1 MKLRVTSRWPLTTRL
16 GWRASI
22 LAFAL
27 TATAALASR
36 QLSTARAAEP
46 TVATLPASQ
55 PKNSAAPPT
64 ADAKPADAKPAD
76 AKPADTKPVDTKP
89 VDTKREPRD
98 DRFAAVLDLPR
109 YAPSHWGLLFVDAT
123 TGETLYAHNAD
134 KMFVPASVTKCFSV
148 AAALDALG
156 ADHRFET
163 PVRLRGTREAD
174 GTLRG
179 DLILVASGDLTM
191 GGRTLPD
198 GTIAFHD
205 NDHTYANGS
214 RETRLTT
221 VDPLAGLDELARQ
234 IAAAGIR
241 RVAGDLLV
249 DDRLFDKAEGSGSGP
264 GRITPIQINDNLIDF
279 TIAPDAAGK
288 PAKVDWRPRTAA
300 LNVEI
305 RFQTVAKGE
314 PLVTWIRDLGQGRL
328 HVHGQI
334 PAEHPPVVRVHEVS
348 DAASHAR
355 SLLIEALERQGI
367 VVEAAKLA
375 ENRPEALPPSDEVA
389 ALPKVATLV
398 SPPFAENARL
408 ILKVSHNL
416 HASTLPL
423 LVATKHGQRT
433 LADGLRRQGDFLARA
448 GLDKT
453 QLSFAGGAGGA
464 RADHVTPRGTVQLL
478 RHMRSRPDF
487 AAYRRAMPML
497 GVDGTL
503 ATSVAANSPA
513 RGLIQAKTGTLTW
526 DNLLAGGSVLT
537 SKALAGYL
545 TTRGG
550 REVVFAAF
558 VNNVPLRDG
567 LDSRAVGRDLGRV
580 CELMLEATP

>member
-1 MKLRVTSRWPLTTRL
+1 MKLGMPSRLRHSLPLMLWIGVCAASTGFATLAMPVTSSLLSR
-16 GWRASI
+16 
-22 LAFAL
+22 
-27 TATAALASR
+27 TACG
-36 QLSTARAAEP
+36 AEP
-46 TVATLPASQ
+46 NA
-55 PKNSAAPPT
+55 
-64 ADAKPADAKPAD
+64 
-76 AKPADTKPVDTKP
+76 
-89 VDTKREPRD
+89 EPLD
-98 DRFAAVLDLPR
+98 GRFATVLDMPR
-109 YAPSHWGLLFVDAT
+109 YEQAHWGLLFVDAT
-123 TGETLYAHNAD
+123 TGETLYALNAD
-134 KMFVPASVTKCFSV
+134 KLFIPASVTKCFSV

-163 PVRLRGTREAD
+163 PIRMRGMKDAD

-198 GTIAFHD
+198 GSIAFHD
-205 NDHTYANGS
+205 NDHTYANGA
-214 RETRLTT
+214 RETRLTA

-234 IAAAGIR
+234 IATAGIR
-241 RVAGDLLV
+241 RVTGDLLV

-279 TIAPDAAGK
+279 TITPDAPGK
-288 PAKVDWRPRTAA
+288 PAKVEWRPRSVA
-300 LNVEI
+300 LQVET
-305 RFQTVAKGE
+305 RFETVAKGGS
-314 PLVTWIRDLGQGRL
+314 LVTWIRDLGHGRL

-334 PAEHPPVVRVHEVS
+334 PAEHPPVVRVHEVA

-355 SLLIEALERQGI
+355 SLMMEALERHGI
-367 VVEAAKLA
+367 QVDAAKLA
-375 ENRPEALPPSDEVA
+375 DNRPEALPPSDQVA
-389 ALPKVATLV
+389 ALPKVASLV
-398 SPPFAENARL
+398 SPTFSENARL

-433 LADGLRRQGDFLARA
+433 LADGLRRQGEFLTRA
-448 GLDKT
+448 GLDTAK
-453 QLSFAGGAGGA
+453 LSFAGGAGGA

-478 RHMRSRPDF
+478 RHMRGRPDF
-487 AAYRRAMPML
+487 AAYRRAMPVL
-497 GVDGTL
+497 GIDGTL
-503 ATSVAANSPA
+503 ATSVAADSPA
-513 RGLIQAKTGTLTW
+513 RGQIQAKTGTLSW
-526 DNLLAGGSVLT
+526 DNLLSGGSLLT

-545 TTRGG
+545 TTKGG

-567 LDSRAVGRDLGRV
+567 LDSRAVGRDLGRI